1 MNNDASTEAI
11 QVSVITLDEQSLPP
25 PAADAR
31 FTLPDGPLQ
40 EAGSPDRQLDRFWQ
54 DFHLLRDERAEA
66 IKRLQHAQRE
76 ILHRLAKAASYKDD
90 DTGSHIRRIG
100 ALSAALA
107 RHYGQPE
114 AWCDLIEEA
123 APMHDVGKIGI
134 PDSIL
139 KKTGPLDEHE
149 WVIMRMHPTIGA
161 EILGGSDVPVLQL
174 AAEIALTHH
183 ERWDGTGYPRGLA
196 GEHIPLSGQIVAIV
210 DFFDA
215 LTMDRC
221 YRAAL
226 DYQQALKLLVEQ
238 RGGQFNPKLVDTVV
252 AQREHLIE
260 LRERLIQAQ

>member
-1 MNNDASTEAI
+1 MKNDSSAESMQI
-11 QVSVITLDEQSLPP
+11 NVITLDEQNLPSVITQSH
-25 PAADAR
+25 
-31 FTLPDGPLQ
+31 FTVPDGPVR

-54 DFHLLRDERAEA
+54 DFHLLRDERADA

-76 ILHRLAKAASYKDD
+76 ILYRLAKAASYKDD
-90 DTGSHIRRIG
+90 DTGTHIRRIG

-107 RHYGQPE
+107 RHCGQTPE
-114 AWCDLIEEA
+114 WCDLIKEA

-139 KKTGPLDEHE
+139 KKNGPLDEDE
-149 WVIMRMHPTIGA
+149 WAVMRTHPVIGA

-183 ERWDGTGYPRGLA
+183 ERWDGTGYPRGLK
-196 GEHIPLSGQIVAIV
+196 GDQIPLSGQIVAIV

-226 DYQQALKLLVEQ
+226 TYEKALELLAAQ
-238 RGGQFNPKLVDTVV
+238 RGYQFNPRLVDI
-252 AQREHLIE
+252 LIVHSE
-260 LRERLIQAQ
+260 NLIKLREFLIQGQ